1 MPLKANFFAIT
12 FIFTTFL
19 VSIAAYFFYQKE
31 AGSSVPVANTLTLQE
46 SIYSQQ
52 LENKVLALKLSFNKA
67 LITSQQNTTST
78 IHQHAINISNFPV
91 KTGYISSRFGLR
103 KDPIHGHSRLH
114 KGLDIAARSGTF
126 VYALGKGK
134 VIFSGYKK
142 GFGNVVEIQ
151 HGSSVIS
158 RYAHLDMSLIDVGRE
173 IDGSEI
179 LGVVGTTGR
188 STGPHL
194 HLEVHFNGKAVNP
207 EPYLSKVRPTSVAQ
221 VKKN

>member
-1 MPLKANFFAIT
+1 MPLKANFSTIT
-12 FIFTTFL
+12 FIFATFL
-19 VSIAAYFFYQKE
+19 VSIATYFSYQKE
-31 AGSSVPVANTLTLQE
+31 AASPIINTLTLQK
-46 SIYSQQ
+46 SINSQQ
-52 LENKVLALKLSFNKA
+52 LENKVLALRLSLNEA
-67 LITSQQNTTST
+67 LISSHQNTTST

-194 HLEVHFNGKAVNP
+194 HLEVRFNGKAVNP
-207 EPYLSKVRPTSVAQ
+207 EPYLSKVRPSSVAQ
-221 VKKN
+221 VKYK

>member
-1 MPLKANFFAIT
+1 MPLKANFPAIT
-12 FIFTTFL
+12 FIFAIFL
-19 VSIAAYFFYQKE
+19 VSIAAYFSYQKE
-31 AGSSVPVANTLTLQE
+31 AASPINNTLTLQK
-46 SIYSQQ
+46 SINSQQ
-52 LENKVLALKLSFNKA
+52 LENKVLALRLSLNEA
-67 LITSQQNTTST
+67 LISSHQNTTST

-194 HLEVHFNGKAVNP
+194 HLEVRFNGKAVNP

-221 VKKN
+221 VKYK